1 MDNHK
6 LVENF
11 INAIR
16 IEKGLSN
23 NTLQSY
29 KSDLKILCEFLGKKE
44 KGLLTLDRNDLIDV
58 LSYLKDGKRSDSSI
72 ARFVSS
78 LRGFFRFALTEGF
91 LKQDPTA
98 YLESRKAW
106 QTLPRFLTEEEVDR
120 LLEQPDLNSDL
131 GIRDRAMLEILYAT
145 GLRVSELVS
154 LKTSDLELERGV
166 LSCLGKGS
174 KQRRV
179 PLGQSAINFLKNYF
193 AVRQRLLKGRRSD
206 LLFVEPGIASVTRQK
221 FWKII
226 KRYGESANLGH
237 VTPHMLRHSFATALL
252 ENGADLRSVQ
262 MMLGHSDIST
272 TQIYTH
278 VTNDRLKSAY
288 KQFHP
293 RS

>member
-1 MDNHK
+1 MNDQK
-6 LVENF
+6 LIDSF
-11 INAIR
+11 IQAMR
-16 IEKGLSN
+16 VEKGLSD

-29 KSDLKILCEFLGKKE
+29 KSDLQKLYDSLRQKE
-44 KGLLTLDRNDLIDV
+44 KSLLTIDRDDLIDF
-58 LSYLKDGKRSDSSI
+58 LARLKDEERSDASI
-72 ARFVSS
+72 ARFISS
-78 LRGFFRFALTEGF
+78 VRGLFRFALTEG
-91 LKQDPTA
+91 LVKQDPTA

-106 QTLPRFLTEEEVDR
+106 QTLPRFLSQEEVDK
-120 LLEQPDLNSDL
+120 LLKQPDLDNDI
-131 GIRDRAMLEILYAT
+131 GFRDRTMLEVLYAT
-145 GLRVSELVS
+145 GLRVSELVN
-154 LKTSDLELERGV
+154 LKVSDVELTAGV

-174 KQRRV
+174 KQRLV
-179 PLGQSAINFLKNYF
+179 PLGRSALSYLKNYF
-193 AVRQRLLKGRRSD
+193 AVRQRLLKGKRSD
-206 LLFVEPGIASVTRQK
+206 MLFIEPGADPITRQK

-262 MMLGHSDIST
+262 MLLGHSDIST

-288 KQFHP
+288 EQFHP